1 MIIGHFFFFYFKIV
15 RIIFKGLWEKKLK
28 ICCGKY
34 HSRIYISGLY
44 IYLTVIHNERM
55 ALYVLCVCVCVSD
68 NDKSI
73 THEWWALF
81 DDYDLLKNYKN
92 TYTHS
97 LINISVFCVCKFRY
111 YIPLDSG
118 NLFVLQRSLFLFTC
132 IFFFIR
138 VSTNCRLEKCFRPM
152 SSKRSSIFSVHFSNI
167 RKTSF

>member
-1 MIIGHFFFFYFKIV
+1 MRKKIENL
-15 RIIFKGLWEKKLK
+15 LWQ
-28 ICCGKY
+28 
-34 HSRIYISGLY
+34 ISQSYLHQRF
-44 IYLTVIHNERM
+44 IYLPNRDTQWTNGVIRF
-55 ALYVLCVCVCVSD
+55 VCVCVSD